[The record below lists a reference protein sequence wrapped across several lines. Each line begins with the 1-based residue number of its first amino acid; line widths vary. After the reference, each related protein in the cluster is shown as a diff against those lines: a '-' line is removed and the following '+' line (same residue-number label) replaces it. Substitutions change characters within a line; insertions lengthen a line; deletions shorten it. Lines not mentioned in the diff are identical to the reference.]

1 MNELNDVSVFDD
13 VDGLVDGKV
22 VPVRTFDDPPVV
34 HVFVTVAG
42 NLSK

>member
-1 MNELNDVSVFDD
+1 MNELNDITMFDD
-13 VDGLVDGKV
+13 VDGFVDCKV

-42 NLSK
+42 NLK